1 MRASSIA
8 FAMLLAGCAGSG
20 DEGMFILNNTAPT
33 GTTCA
38 LTSDPTQPFL
48 SHGSLVA
55 NAGVGYLLTPLIESR
70 IDNPAMQAQ
79 TRTIHLEGANV
90 VLSKADTSG
99 NLTEVA
105 KFTSLVSGSVPPL
118 GSVNVSF
125 EVVPASV
132 AATPGEYSAN
142 ITVFGTLGGG
152 RIDGEPFN
160 YPVTVC
166 ENCIVRN
173 AGACPLTASNP
184 MTGNPC
190 NPFQDG
196 IVDCCMNG
204 TTLVCPGNTM

>member
-8 FAMLLAGCAGSG
+8 FALLLAGCAGSG

-38 LTSDPTQPFL
+38 LTSDPSQPFL
-48 SHGSLVA
+48 AHGSLVA
-55 NAGVGYLLTPLIESR
+55 NMGVGYLLTPLVESR
-70 IDNPAMQAQ
+70 IDNPMMDTA
-79 TRTIHLEGANV
+79 TRTIHIEGANV

-99 NLTEVA
+99 TLTEVT
-105 KFTSLVSGSVPPL
+105 KFTSLVSGSIPPL
-118 GSVNVSF
+118 DTINVSF
-125 EVVPASV
+125 EIIPASV

-142 ITVFGTLGGG
+142 VTMFGTLGGG
-152 RIDGEPFN
+152 RIDSAPFN

-166 ENCIVRN
+166 ENCIVRISPT
-173 AGACPLTASNP
+173 ACPLTGTP

-196 IVDCCMNG
+196 IVDCCMSG
-204 TTLVCPGNTM
+204 STLLCPGPTM